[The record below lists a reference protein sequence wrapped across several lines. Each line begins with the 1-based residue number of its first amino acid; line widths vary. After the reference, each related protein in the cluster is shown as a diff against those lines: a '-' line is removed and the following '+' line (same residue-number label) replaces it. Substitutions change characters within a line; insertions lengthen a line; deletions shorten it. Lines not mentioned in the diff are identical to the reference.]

1 MKAAPTAMTALA
13 VTLAIQAFTS
23 LAATA
28 PAVLAPELGPAVGLN
43 PNLIGAFIGMLY
55 LGAMLASLVSGGFIE
70 RYGPIRVS
78 QVCALLCAGGLTLTT
93 GPAWVLLF
101 APLLIGIGYGPITP
115 ASSQL
120 LVRTASPHA
129 MALTFSIKQTG
140 VPLGAALAGA
150 LLPLIT
156 VGHGW
161 RAALWAVAAAGVAVA
176 LLAQPTRAALDV
188 GLVRQHHRSLGQ
200 LLAPLKIVIRSPK
213 LLELTVTGF
222 VYAATQACLLSFLV
236 LFMHQEQGRTL
247 VNAGLMLTVATVG
260 GVVGRISW
268 GMVADRWIAPRK
280 MLGMLGL
287 IAGACALLTA
297 SFGPR
302 WSLLGESLVCALFGV
317 TAIGW
322 NGVQLAEV
330 ARHAPRGQ
338 AGAITG
344 ASGFVTFAGV
354 VLGPPAFALMASV
367 TGSYVTSF
375 AMIGVGSLACGT
387 WLLWRRRQA
396 RSPRAAE

>member
-1 MKAAPTAMTALA
+1 MTALA

-28 PAVLAPELGPAVGLN
+28 TAVLAPEVGSALGLN
-43 PNLIGAFIGMLY
+43 PKLIGAFIGMLY
-55 LGAMLASLVSGGFIE
+55 LGAMLASLASGSFIE

-78 QVCALLCAGGLTLTT
+78 QVCVILCAFGLALTT
-93 GPAWVLLF
+93 GPAWGLLF
-101 APLLIGIGYGPITP
+101 APILIGIGYGPITP

-120 LVRTASPHA
+120 LARTTSPNA

-156 VGHGW
+156 ISHGW
-161 RAALWAVAAAGVAVA
+161 RAATWAVAAGGVAVA
-176 LLAQPTRAALDV
+176 LLAQPTRTALDID
-188 GLVRQHHRSLGQ
+188 LVRQPYRALGQ
-200 LLAPLKIVIRSPK
+200 LFAPLKIVMRSPK
-213 LLELTVTGF
+213 LIELTTTAF
-222 VYAATQACLLSFLV
+222 VYAATQACLLTFLV
-236 LFMHQEQGRTL
+236 IYMQQELGRTL
-247 VNAGLMLTVATVG
+247 VDAGLMLTVATVG
-260 GVVGRISW
+260 GILGRISW

-280 MLGMLGL
+280 MLGMLGMV
-287 IAGACALLTA
+287 AGGCALVMS
-297 SFGPR
+297 SFGPS
-302 WSLLGESLVCALFGV
+302 WPALGEGLVCALFGV

-344 ASGFVTFAGV
+344 ASGFITFAGV
-354 VLGPPAFALMASV
+354 VVGPPAFALVASV
-367 TGSYVTSF
+367 TGSYATGF
-375 AMIGVGSLACGT
+375 AMIGIGSLACGT
-387 WLLWRRRQA
+387 WLLWRGTQA
-396 RSPRAAE
+396 AVPRAGE